1 MSNHKINIEAD
12 CVAEKLSAILEAVEK
27 DCTDE
32 AHMTE
37 PGAHGISRVIKNG
50 IHNAREYLT
59 SEFLA
64 LIEEAKNAL
73 SDYRRSVEEHG
84 PESRK
89 CWIALTVDTNECDP
103 EYVAVASLFS
113 TREKARKCIDGAIS
127 EDTSEGGCWDP
138 GDVKWNDTGDI
149 CEYGGGQI
157 VHRIAE
163 MTIQD

>member
-12 CVAEKLSAILEAVEK
+12 SVAEKLAAILEAVEK

-32 AHMTE
+32 THRTE
-37 PGAHGISRVIKNG
+37 TGAHGRSRVIKNG

-59 SEFLA
+59 SEFIEL
-64 LIEEAKNAL
+64 LEEAKDAL

-84 PESRK
+84 PEPRK

-103 EYVAVASLFS
+103 EYMAVASLFS

-127 EDTSEGGCWDP
+127 EDTSEGGCWEPD
-138 GDVKWNDTGDI
+138 DVKWSDSGDI

-157 VHRIAE
+157 VHRVAE

>member
-1 MSNHKINIEAD
+1 MSNHEINIEED
-12 CVAEKLSAILEAVEK
+12 SVAEKLSAILEAVEK
-27 DCTDE
+27 DCIDE
-32 AHMTE
+32 AHRTD
-37 PGAHGISRVIKNG
+37 PGAHGLSRVIRNG

-59 SEFLA
+59 SEFLE
-64 LIEEAKNAL
+64 LLEEAQDAL
-73 SDYRRSVEEHG
+73 SDYRKAVEEHG
-84 PESRK
+84 PEQRK
-89 CWIALTVDTNECDP
+89 CWIALTVDTNESDP

-127 EDTSEGGCWDP
+127 EDTSDGGCWDP
-138 GDVKWNDTGDI
+138 GDVKWNDGGDI

>member
-12 CVAEKLSAILEAVEK
+12 SVAEKLASILEAVEK

-37 PGAHGISRVIKNG
+37 PGAHGLSRVIQNG

-64 LIEEAKNAL
+64 LIEETKDAL
-73 SDYRRSVEEHG
+73 SDYRKSVEEQG
-84 PESRK
+84 SEPRK
-89 CWIALTVDTNECDP
+89 CWIALTVNTNERDP

-113 TREKARKCIDGAIS
+113 TRGKARKCIDGAIA
-127 EDTSEGGCWDP
+127 EDTSEGGTWEP
-138 GDVKWNDTGDI
+138 GDVKWNDGGDI

>member
-1 MSNHKINIEAD
+1 MSNDKINIAAD
-12 CVAEKLSAILEAVEK
+12 SVAEKLAAILEAVDK
-27 DCTDE
+27 DCTDD

-37 PGAHGISRVIKNG
+37 LGSHGRSRVIQNG
-50 IHNAREYLT
+50 IHNLREYLT
-59 SEFLA
+59 SEFIA
-64 LIEEAKNAL
+64 LLEEAQNAL
-73 SDYRRSVEEHG
+73 SAYRKSVEEHG
-84 PESRK
+84 TEPRK
-89 CWIALTVDTNECDP
+89 CWIALTVDTNESDP

-138 GDVKWNDTGDI
+138 GDVKWNDGGDI

>member
-1 MSNHKINIEAD
+1 MSKNKINIEAD
-12 CVAEKLSAILEAVEK
+12 SVAEKLAAILEAVEK
-27 DCTDE
+27 DCTDG
-32 AHMTE
+32 ANGTE
-37 PGAHGISRVIKNG
+37 TGAHGLSRVIKNG

-59 SEFLA
+59 SEFIEL
-64 LIEEAKNAL
+64 LEEAKDAL
-73 SDYRRSVEEHG
+73 EGYRESVKEHG
-84 PESRK
+84 PEPRK
-89 CWIALTVDTNECDP
+89 CWIALTVDTNERDP

-113 TREKARKCIDGAIS
+113 TREKARKCIDGAIA

-149 CEYGGGQI
+149 CEYGGGHI

>member
-1 MSNHKINIEAD
+1 MSNHKINIAD
-12 CVAEKLSAILEAVEK
+12 SVAEKLAAILEAVEK
-27 DCTDE
+27 DCTDG
-32 AHMTE
+32 ANGTE
-37 PGAHGISRVIKNG
+37 PGAHGRSRVIQNG

-64 LIEEAKNAL
+64 LLEEAKVAL
-73 SDYRRSVEEHG
+73 ADYRKAVKEHG
-84 PESRK
+84 TEPRK
-89 CWIALTVDTNECDP
+89 CWIALTVDTNESDP

-113 TREKARKCIDGAIS
+113 TREKARKCIDGAIA
-127 EDTSEGGCWDP
+127 EDTSEGGTWEP
-138 GDVKWNDTGDI
+138 GDVKWNNEGDV

>member
-1 MSNHKINIEAD
+1 MSNHEINIEAD
-12 CVAEKLSAILEAVEK
+12 CVAEKLAAILEAVDK
-27 DCTDE
+27 DCTDD

-37 PGAHGISRVIKNG
+37 PGAHGRSRVIQNG

-64 LIEEAKNAL
+64 LLEEAQDAL
-73 SDYRRSVEEHG
+73 SAYRKSVEEHV
-84 PESRK
+84 PEPRK
-89 CWIALTVDTNECDP
+89 CWIALTVDTNESDP

-113 TREKARKCIDGAIS
+113 TREKARKCIDGAIA
-127 EDTSEGGCWDP
+127 EDTSEGGCWEP
-138 GDVKWNDTGDI
+138 GDVKWNDNGDI

-157 VHRIAE
+157 VHRVAE

>member
-1 MSNHKINIEAD
+1 MSNDKINIETD
-12 CVAEKLSAILEAVEK
+12 CVAEKLAAILEAVEK

-37 PGAHGISRVIKNG
+37 PGAHGRSRVIKNG
-50 IHNAREYLT
+50 IHDAREYLT

-64 LIEEAKNAL
+64 LLEEAKDAL
-73 SDYRRSVEEHG
+73 SAYRKSVEEHG
-84 PESRK
+84 PEPRK
-89 CWIALTVDTNECDP
+89 CWIALTVDTNESES

-113 TREKARKCIDGAIS
+113 TREKARRCIDGAIA
-127 EDTSEGGCWDP
+127 EDTSEGGCWEP
-138 GDVKWNDTGDI
+138 GDVKWNDSGDI